1 MSKKVSVI
9 VPIFNAEKYLQETL
23 DSLTSQTMK
32 DIEILCI
39 DDGSTDD
46 SFKIMEHYQAL
57 FPNLIKI
64 FTKVNGGIAD
74 ARNFGLSKVT
84 SPYFGFLDSDDTVE
98 PKMFETLYNKATEED
113 ADVIF
118 SDFYWSY
125 PNKETVIKDG
135 PFANN
140 KEILTSMFATLWN
153 KLYRTDFIKSLD
165 VHFPTGYRYE
175 DASFLYKITP
185 YIKKWSYVSEPFVH
199 YRQTAGSITHNHN
212 DRVKDMIHVFEDLI
226 QFYKDRDHYF
236 NYEKELEFLFIRFF
250 LGNSFLRSCQI
261 KDKKDREHTLALSH
275 SLLHDHFPKWKNN
288 PHLNEPGLKNKYYK
302 TVNRLTYPMYAQLFR
317 FLYKFKKES
326 VFK

>member
-98 PKMFETLYNKATEED
+98 PKMFETLYNKAIEED